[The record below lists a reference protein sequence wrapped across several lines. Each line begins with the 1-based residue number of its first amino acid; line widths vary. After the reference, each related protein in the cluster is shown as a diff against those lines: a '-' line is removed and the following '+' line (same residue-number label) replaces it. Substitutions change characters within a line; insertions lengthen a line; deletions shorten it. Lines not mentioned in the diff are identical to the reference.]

1 MPRVTVTRNKQTNA
15 KTLNTH
21 FSKEIYSLLHLA
33 RVHRED
39 KYLWQ
44 PIKKKIYIYIVFV
57 SFSFPFLILFLFS
70 LFICAQIEYKF
81 LKKCC

>member
-1 MPRVTVTRNKQTNA
+1 MPHVTVTRNKQTNA
-15 KTLNTH
+15 KTLNRH

-44 PIKKKIYIYIVFV
+44 PIKKNLVFV
-57 SFSFPFLILFLFS
+57 SFSFPFLILFSFS
-70 LFICAQIEYKF
+70 LFI
-81 LKKCC
+81 